1 MTLPLNS
8 IKILD
13 LSSLLPGSLCTQI
26 LADLGADVLK
36 IENPNGGD
44 NFRWTPPIVKTLGS
58 YFHVMNRN
66 KRGIKLNLRD
76 QKGREILLKMVSEA
90 DVLVES
96 FSPETMKKWGLG
108 YDDLKSINP
117 QMIYCSLTG
126 FGQDGPYKGRPAH
139 DINLLGISGILD
151 LLGERGGRPIVP
163 AIQIAGVGG
172 GSLNAALGIMA
183 GLLRRE
189 RTGKGQYLDVS
200 LLDGLTPFLGM
211 VMSQYMT
218 EGQIPQR
225 GETLVGGG
233 YAFYNVYETADAKF
247 LALGCLEEKFWK
259 EFCKAVGREDIIRD
273 QFASSPRR
281 EELIEEVQ
289 SIILQRTRQEWVGVF
304 DRYDICFSPVNSLK
318 EALEDPH
325 IQHRG
330 LWFKYAHPVDG
341 NVPQQAFPIKFSDDQ
356 PDLRMHPPGLG
367 EHTEEIL
374 REMGYTDIEI
384 EELSKRGII

>member
-1 MTLPLNS
+1 
-8 IKILD
+8 
-13 LSSLLPGSLCTQI
+13 
-26 LADLGADVLK
+26 
-36 IENPNGGD
+36 
-44 NFRWTPPIVKTLGS
+44 
-58 YFHVMNRN
+58 
-66 KRGIKLNLRD
+66 
-76 QKGREILLKMVSEA
+76 
-90 DVLVES
+90 
-96 FSPETMKKWGLG
+96 
-108 YDDLKSINP
+108 
-117 QMIYCSLTG
+117 
-126 FGQDGPYKGRPAH
+126 
-139 DINLLGISGILD
+139 
-151 LLGERGGRPIVP
+151 VP

-189 RTGKGQYLDVS
+189 RTGEGQYLDVS

-218 EGQIPQR
+218 EGQIPRR

-259 EFCKAVGREDIIRD
+259 EFCKAVGREDLIRD

-289 SIILQRTRQEWVGVF
+289 SIILQRTRQEWIDVF

-330 LWFKYAHPVDG
+330 LWFKYVHPVDG

-356 PDLRMHPPGLG
+356 PDLRMHPPGFG

-374 REMGYTDIEI
+374 REMGYTDLEI